1 MKNRYR
7 LLLLVPALFASALS
21 QAGPMIMTAAEW
33 AQPRN
38 GNALIRHPVLAGSV
52 AQLIEQPQSRLLLR
66 YPGGDEGKLWV
77 HELKAWLVA
86 LGVESSRI
94 ELRPGG
100 DAQQISFQVLD
111 TQQTRSKSKTSTQKS
126 WVIEEEF

>member
-1 MKNRYR
+1 MKKRYKL
-7 LLLLVPALFASALS
+7 LLLLVLSAAAVARAESLS
-21 QAGPMIMTAAEW
+21 MSAAEW

-38 GNALIRHPVLAGSV
+38 GDALIRHPVLAASV
-52 AQLIEQPQSRLLLR
+52 EQLIERPDSRLLLR

-86 LGVESSRI
+86 LGVESTRI

-100 DAQQISFQVLD
+100 EAQQISFHVLD
-111 TQQTRSKSKTSTQKS
+111 TKQGTPAPKTGTQRR
-126 WVIEEEF
+126 WVSEEEL